1 MSLQGKNPRLALD
14 HQSLILLQK
23 VSERLDWLFCITF
36 ICQLKKR
43 VEKYLSKFSSD
54 LVVSS
59 VLKTIYQKLSILD
72 TTTEYHRV

>member
-1 MSLQGKNPRLALD
+1 MSLQGKNPRFALD
-14 HQSLILLQK
+14 HQSLMLLQQ

-72 TTTEYHRV
+72 TTTSHHRV

>member
-1 MSLQGKNPRLALD
+1 MSN
-14 HQSLILLQK
+14 
-23 VSERLDWLFCITF
+23 RLDWLFCITF